1 MVLGT
6 IFGAVLSG
14 ILALVGNLLMGSQI
28 IGISTTSDTII
39 GACVGGVFALIV
51 SVVTLVMRK
60 HDVTYLAPA
69 GGTIL
74 GIFVYGAASLYNDS
88 SSAILLAWLAFTG
101 LVAGIGTWTGWF
113 IFAFRKGMD
122 RLKDI
127 T

>member
-14 ILALVGNLLMGSQI
+14 LLALAGNLLLGTQI

-60 HDVTYLAPA
+60 HNVTYLAPA
-69 GGTIL
+69 GGTVL
-74 GIFVYGAASLYNDS
+74 GILVYAVASMYNDS
-88 SSAILLAWLAFTG
+88 SSVILLGWLAFTG
-101 LVAGIGTWTGWF
+101 LVSGIGSWTGWF
-113 IFAFRKGMD
+113 VFAFRKGMD
-122 RLKDI
+122 KLKDI